1 MRKFY
6 AALLVL
12 SLLTLTGFTCQ
23 ERPDPPSAVEVRVA
37 IPVPCT
43 VPEPQCSAP
52 AYDAARK
59 EQPADQKAK
68 LLRAEAI
75 GQEDCL
81 RRYREA
87 LSACR

>member
-1 MRKFY
+1 MNKM
-6 AALLVL
+6 AVTLAISV
-12 SLLTLTGFTCQ
+12 TLTGCATK
-23 ERPDPPSAVEVRVA
+23 RPDPPVAVPVNIAV
-37 IPVPCT
+37 PVPCT
-43 VPEPQCSAP
+43 VPEPQCASP
-52 AYDAARK
+52 AYDSAK
-59 EQPADQKAK
+59 KDMPADQKAK

>member
-1 MRKFY
+1 MRLTG
-6 AALLVL
+6 ALLAL
-12 SLLTLTGFTCQ
+12 SCLALAGCQ
-23 ERPDPPSAVEVRVA
+23 TRPDSPSAVEVKVA
-37 IPVPCT
+37 MPVPCA

-52 AYDAARK
+52 AYNAAK
-59 EQPADQKAK
+59 KDQAADQKAK

-87 LSACR
+87 LAACR

>member
-1 MRKFY
+1 MRLTG
-6 AALLVL
+6 ALLAL
-12 SLLTLTGFTCQ
+12 SCLALAGCQ
-23 ERPDPPSAVEVRVA
+23 TRPDPPSAVEVKVA
-37 IPVPCT
+37 VPVPCA

-52 AYDAARK
+52 AYNAAK
-59 EQPADQKAK
+59 KAQPADQKAK

-87 LSACR
+87 LAACR

>member
-1 MRKFY
+1 
-6 AALLVL
+6 V
-12 SLLTLTGFTCQ
+12 
-23 ERPDPPSAVEVRVA
+23 
-37 IPVPCT
+37 PVPCA

-52 AYDAARK
+52 AYNAAKK

-87 LSACR
+87 LAACR

>member
-1 MRKFY
+1 L
-6 AALLVL
+6 ALA
-12 SLLTLTGFTCQ
+12 GCQ
-23 ERPDPPSAVEVRVA
+23 TRPDSPSAVEIKVA
-37 IPVPCT
+37 VPVPCA

-52 AYDAARK
+52 AYNAAK
-59 EQPADQKAK
+59 KDQAADQKAK

-87 LSACR
+87 LAACR